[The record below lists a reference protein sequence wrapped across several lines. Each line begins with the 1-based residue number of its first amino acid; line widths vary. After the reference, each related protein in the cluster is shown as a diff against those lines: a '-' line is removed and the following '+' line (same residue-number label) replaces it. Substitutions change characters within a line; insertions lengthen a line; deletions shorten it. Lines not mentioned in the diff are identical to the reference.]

1 MMAKQNSRTYRSTAA
16 AAHAKVMAA
25 RADLGSQTTQTTLE
39 PREEPMRRYPHPIPT
54 ACAACVT
61 GGCGCGCGGGNDLT
75 PILEQLQCQSQLLVD
90 ILGAVNSLTAA
101 VLCQN
106 QN

>member
-16 AAHAKVMAA
+16 ANHAKVMAA
-25 RADLGSQTTQTTLE
+25 RATMETQAAPE
-39 PREEPMRRYPHPIPT
+39 PREEPMRRYTHPIPT
-54 ACAACVT
+54 ATCAAA
-61 GGCGCGCGGGNDLT
+61 GCCRDSVELT
-75 PILEQLQCQSQLLVD
+75 PVIEQLQYQNQLLVD

-106 QN
+106 KN

>member
-25 RADLGSQTTQTTLE
+25 QATLETQTAAAAG
-39 PREEPMRRYPHPIPT
+39 EEPMRRYPHPIPAAVCT
-54 ACAACVT
+54 AAA
-61 GGCGCGCGGGNDLT
+61 GCCRDGVELT
-75 PILEQLQCQSQLLVD
+75 PILEQLQYQSQLLVD

-101 VLCQN
+101 VLCQSKN
-106 QN
+106 